1 MFETKIST
9 GGRVVIP
16 AAIRRQLGVT
26 DGDTVLWV
34 THDNVVRLTTPQRQ
48 LELARALVQ
57 KYVPADG
64 ALALVDTLIQERRNE
79 ALNGRT

>member
-48 LELARALVQ
+48 LELAPALVQ
-57 KYVPADG
+57 KHVSAGRAP
-64 ALALVDTLIQERRNE
+64 ALVDALIQERHNE
-79 ALNGRT
+79 ALNERK

>member
-16 AAIRRQLGVT
+16 AVIRRQLGVT

-34 THDNVVRLTTPQRQ
+34 THDKVVRLTTRQRQ

-57 KYVPADG
+57 KHVPAGG
-64 ALALVDTLIQERRNE
+64 APVLVGELIQERRNE
-79 ALNGRT
+79 ALDESK

>member
-9 GGRVVIP
+9 GGRVLIP
-16 AAIRRQLGVT
+16 AAIRRQLGVA

-34 THDNVVRLTTPQRQ
+34 VHDKVVRLTTRQRQ

-57 KYVPADG
+57 KHASAGSSP
-64 ALALVDTLIQERRNE
+64 ALVDELIQERRNE
-79 ALNGRT
+79 GLNESK

>member
-1 MFETKIST
+1 MFETKISN

-34 THDNVVRLTTPQRQ
+34 THDNVVRLTSPQRQ
-48 LELARALVQ
+48 PELARALVQ
-57 KYVPADG
+57 KHAPAG
-64 ALALVDTLIQERRNE
+64 RAPALVDALIQERRNE
-79 ALNGRT
+79 ALDENK